1 MTSACAASHAWTAA
15 TPAAARASCSALV
28 RAYHSAQR
36 GPVLSLVNTAR
47 YRFAISASLP
57 DSPAATLAGQQ
68 TVEQHHRGAAGHAQ
82 GHVGAHAQVGVGPR
96 PPPAV
101 APAALA
107 AGLAPG
113 PPDPEQSQDEG
124 HGAQGDQPRRRGG
137 G

>member
-68 TVEQHHRGAAGHAQ
+68 PVEQHHGRAAGHAQ
-82 GHVGAHAQVGVGPR
+82 RHVGAHAQVVVSPR
-96 PPPAV
+96 PPPA
-101 APAALA
+101 APAAFA

-113 PPDPEQSQDEG
+113 PPDPEQAQGEG
-124 HGAQGDQPRRRGG
+124 HGAQGDQP
-137 G
+137 